1 MFLLISKKKIRSIA
15 MAASAFMVLTAGFI
29 ASPTNYAE
37 AAQEQSVPTLSV
49 DGEGTASAVPD
60 MATVAIGVTSH
71 AASVAKAQNDNTWS
85 SNQIN
90 NAVRAL
96 GIAAKDIQTNNYSVN
111 PTYRSEQGHYNEI
124 DGYTV
129 NNTIVVKV
137 RDIKQTGK
145 VIDAAL
151 GAGANEINSLNFT
164 ASDTEAVRQ
173 EALINAIK
181 DARSK
186 ADAIAKGLGMHI
198 TGVQNVSANNTYMA
212 SNRSYAGAMLMAKA
226 STADMET
233 SVEPGSLTMHAN
245 VHIDYTL
252 GN

>member
-1 MFLLISKKKIRSIA
+1 MFLTKKKIRSLA
-15 MAASAFMVLTAGFI
+15 MAAGTLMVFTAGFV
-29 ASPTNYAE
+29 AVPNQFAE
-37 AAQEQSVPTLSV
+37 AAQAEAPVPTLSV

-71 AASVAKAQNDNTWS
+71 ATSVAKAQNDNAWS

-90 NAVRAL
+90 NAIRAL

-111 PTYRSEQGHYNEI
+111 PTYRSDSGHYNEI

-137 RDIKQTGK
+137 RDINQTGK

-151 GAGANEINSLNFT
+151 DAGANEINSLNFT
-164 ASDTEAVRQ
+164 ASDTNAVRQ

-186 ADAIAKGLGMHI
+186 ADAIAKGLGMRI

-212 SNRSYAGAMLMAKA
+212 SNRSYVGNMLMAKA
-226 STADMET
+226 EAADTSTSIEA
-233 SVEPGSLTMHAN
+233 GSLTMHAN
-245 VHIDYTL
+245 VHVDYTL

>member
-1 MFLLISKKKIRSIA
+1 MLFLSKKKIRSIA
-15 MAASAFMVLTAGFI
+15 TAASALMVFTAGFV
-29 ASPTNYAE
+29 ATPNHFAE
-37 AAQEQSVPTLSV
+37 AAQEQQIPTLSV

-60 MATVAIGVTSH
+60 MATIAIGVTSH
-71 AASVAKAQNDNTWS
+71 ASSVAKAQNDNTWS

-90 NAVRAL
+90 AAIRAL

-111 PTYRSEQGHYNEI
+111 PTYRSDSGHYNEI

-181 DARSK
+181 DARSQ
-186 ADAIAKGLGMHI
+186 ADAIAKGLGMRI
-198 TGVQNVSANNTYMA
+198 TGVQNVSTSNTYMA
-212 SNRSYAGAMLMAKA
+212 SNRTFASNMLMAKA
-226 STADMET
+226 SAADMET
-233 SVEPGSLTMHAN
+233 AVEPGSLTMHAN